1 MDDHELAGYLAKL
14 AGAKLLDFREKSISS
29 GINSWVLRD
38 KGDLISHNL
47 LMEKLSEHRPNDAV
61 LSEEGSDDHS
71 RLSANRVWIVDPLDG
86 SQDYPYKGS
95 EEWAV
100 HVALIENGLI
110 KAGAVSCPSLGRHY
124 STCSKYPKERQLREE
139 RIIVTNRW
147 NSYQAAYV
155 AEAIG
160 ARLASC
166 GSAGIKA
173 SLVIGEDADVY
184 IHNSGL
190 YEWDVCAPVAIA
202 RAAGLEACQLDGT
215 DFEFN
220 KRSPVARGLVISH
233 PELIEQVLQ
242 VLNNNF
248 S

>member
-1 MDDHELAGYLAKL
+1 MDDHELAGYLAEL
-14 AGAKLLDFREKSISS
+14 AGSKLLDFRQEGIRA

-47 LMEKLSEHRPNDAV
+47 LIQQLSKYRPHDAV
-61 LSEEGSDDHS
+61 LSEEGSDDLK
-71 RLSANRVWIVDPLDG
+71 RLGADRVWIIDPLDG
-86 SQDYPYKGS
+86 SQDYPYSGS

-100 HVALIENGLI
+100 HVALIENGEL
-110 KAGAVSCPSLGRHY
+110 KAGAVSCPSLNRHY
-124 STCSKYPKERQLREE
+124 STGMNYPSEREIREE
-139 RIIVTNRW
+139 RIVVSNRW

-190 YEWDVCAPVAIA
+190 YEWDVCAPVAVA
-202 RAAGLEACQLDGT
+202 RAAGLSACQLDGS

-220 KRSPVARGLVISH
+220 KKAPVVRGLVICHS
-233 PELIEQVLQ
+233 ELLDKVLS
-242 VLNNNF
+242 VLK
-248 S
+248 SGY